1 MKLRYSATGIES
13 DDRAL
18 LQYESLRSQVL
29 KKEGALP
36 ERNLGLA
43 LFIRQG
49 MLAWIETC
57 HQCIPAANSI
67 LDKQPETP
75 VLPYETKS
83 EMIKV
88 MANITLFNLKEA
100 QS

>member
-1 MKLRYSATGIES
+1 MRYCQTSIES
-13 DDRAL
+13 DDSAL
-18 LQYESLRSQVL
+18 LQYESMRSQVL
-29 KKEGALP
+29 KKEDVSSAQS
-36 ERNLGLA
+36 LGLA

-57 HQCIPAANSI
+57 HQCILADST
-67 LDKQPETP
+67 LDKQTETT
-75 VLPYETKS
+75 VVPYETKS

-88 MANITLFNLKEA
+88 LANITLLNLKEA

>member
-13 DDRAL
+13 DDRTL

-43 LFIRQG
+43 LFIRRG

-57 HQCIPAANSI
+57 HRCIPANST
-67 LDKQPETP
+67 LDKQTKTT
-75 VLPYETKS
+75 VFPYEIKS

-88 MANITLFNLKEA
+88 LANITLLNLKEA

>member
-1 MKLRYSATGIES
+1 MKLRYSVSDIES

-18 LQYESLRSQVL
+18 LQYESLRSEVL
-29 KKEGALP
+29 KKEGALL
-36 ERNLGLA
+36 ERNRGLA

-49 MLAWIETC
+49 MLAWIEIF
-57 HQCIPAANSI
+57 HKCIPESSTF
-67 LDKQPETP
+67 DKQTETP
-75 VLPYETKS
+75 VPPYEVKS

-88 MANITLFNLKEA
+88 LANITLLNLEGA

>member
-1 MKLRYSATGIES
+1 MKLRYCQTSIES
-13 DDRAL
+13 DDSAL
-18 LQYESLRSQVL
+18 QQYESMRSQVL
-29 KKEGALP
+29 KKEGVFSA
-36 ERNLGLA
+36 RSLGLA

-57 HQCIPAANSI
+57 HKCIPVNST